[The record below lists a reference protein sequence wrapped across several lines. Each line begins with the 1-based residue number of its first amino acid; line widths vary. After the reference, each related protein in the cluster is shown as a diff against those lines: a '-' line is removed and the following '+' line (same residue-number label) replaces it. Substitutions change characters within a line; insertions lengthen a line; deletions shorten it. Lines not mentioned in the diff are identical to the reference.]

1 MNAEAG
7 TSTIAPAPEEAAAD
21 LTTPGPRRQLLGWYA
36 IFVLVVASIFASLD
50 RSAIPL
56 QADRIRA
63 SLGLSDVQLGLLQ
76 DTGIAIFTASAA
88 YPIAWLA
95 DRYDRW
101 SAAIAACALANS
113 FLQIFVASAMLGAGG
128 AGLTPISMATVAAFF
143 SGRQRY
149 LANSVYIF
157 AIGVGGALAAS
168 GGGLLIETIQR
179 HPAGLQSIFGR
190 REPWRL
196 VFLSVALS
204 APLLIALIASLSKDK
219 RYSTVAPKRAV
230 AIEAGPRISVLGFL
244 APRRWIFARI
254 YLAFSL
260 FILGQAAIGTWIYVI
275 LSRSFGQSPAQIG
288 AGVGLSSLLASL
300 IGLVLSAACARWL
313 APRVGVALPLRLLGV
328 AGLAVGTAAACMS
341 LATTALHIYV
351 LFFIS
356 NIAIVTAGMS
366 SPGVIQ
372 NIGLAPIMT
381 RLFAILSICS
391 TAFAAVAGPLV
402 GALSDHMKTLPHGLL
417 LSVVMVAAPAFL
429 ACGLVFLSSTRSRR
443 GGAVTP
449 PAPHVR
455 FRALWRPHP
464 PARQDS

>member
-95 DRYDRW
+95 DRYDRWIVLGASVLVW

-204 APLLIALIASLSKDK
+204 APLLIALIASLPKDK

-429 ACGLVFLSSTRSRR
+429 ACGLVFLSSTRSYRAAAER
-443 GGAVTP
+443 ASAESVAAA
-449 PAPHVR
+449 AP
-455 FRALWRPHP
+455 
-464 PARQDS
+464 